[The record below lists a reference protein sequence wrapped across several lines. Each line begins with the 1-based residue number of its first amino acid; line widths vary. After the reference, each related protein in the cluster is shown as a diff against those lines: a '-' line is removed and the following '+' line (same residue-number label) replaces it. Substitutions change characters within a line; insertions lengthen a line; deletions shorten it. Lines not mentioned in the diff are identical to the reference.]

1 MPSASITAIAGP
13 DISAAAVAEQAAAM
27 ERITGPALRRAIDCL
42 VTHDLR
48 GQPRRDRRAR
58 ARMTGALDRETPPAY
73 GQALADALAAATF
86 RVVPGVGHLLPAEA
100 PDVVNAALVD
110 HFARV
115 EQDGGHG

>member
-1 MPSASITAIAGP
+1 MG
-13 DISAAAVAEQAAAM
+13 
-27 ERITGPALRRAIDCL
+27 RITGPALRRAIDCL

-48 GQPRRDRRAR
+48 GRLGEIAAPALV
-58 ARMTGALDRETPPAY
+58 MTGALDRETRPRTARPWPTRWPRRRS
-73 GQALADALAAATF
+73 G
-86 RVVPGVGHLLPAEA
+86 VVPGAGHLLPAEA